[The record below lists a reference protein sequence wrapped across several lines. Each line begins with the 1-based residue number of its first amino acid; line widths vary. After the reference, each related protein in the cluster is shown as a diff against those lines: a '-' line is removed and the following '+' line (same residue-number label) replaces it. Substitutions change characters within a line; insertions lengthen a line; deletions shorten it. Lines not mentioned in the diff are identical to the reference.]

1 MATPLTMT
9 VSEAAALI
17 GLSESAT
24 YDAVGRGEL
33 PAVRIGRRIL
43 IKRIELLAMFP
54 GSDNGEAPVGQ
65 PSDDG
70 SGGDR

>member
-33 PAVRIGRRIL
+33 PAVRIGHRIL

-54 GSDNGEAPVGQ
+54 GSDLGEAPAGQ
-65 PSDDG
+65 SSDDDD
-70 SGGDR
+70 GGER

>member
-1 MATPLTMT
+1 MATTLTMT

-24 YDAVGRGEL
+24 YDAVGRGEI

-43 IKRIELLAMFP
+43 IKRVELLAMFP
-54 GSDNGEAPVGQ
+54 GADPNATPPTGPAGQ
-65 PSDDG
+65 AAHE
-70 SGGDR
+70 

>member
-54 GSDNGEAPVGQ
+54 GSDLGEAPAGQ

-70 SGGDR
+70 SGGER

>member
-1 MATPLTMT
+1 MTTPLTLT

-24 YDAVGRGEL
+24 YDAVGRGDL

-54 GSDNGEAPVGQ
+54 GSDPTADVPASRADEVI
-65 PSDDG
+65 DE
-70 SGGDR
+70 

>member
-1 MATPLTMT
+1 MATTLTMT

-24 YDAVGRGEL
+24 YDAVSRGEI

-43 IKRIELLAMFP
+43 IKRLELLAMFP
-54 GSDNGEAPVGQ
+54 GSHPTAAPPPGPAGQ
-65 PSDDG
+65 AAHE
-70 SGGDR
+70 